1 MKLFAALALAMLWSG
16 VVSAE
21 CICRCVNGEVRPICR
36 SSLDVPPP
44 CAPQVCPI
52 VPPSIAPIAAPR
64 VPPVGTTSCRQ
75 VQVYNPRTMQHEWRE
90 VCR

>member
-1 MKLFAALALAMLWSG
+1 MKLYAALVLAILWCG
-16 VVSAE
+16 VASAE
-21 CICRCVNGEVRPICR
+21 CFFRCMNGEVQPICR

-44 CAPQVCPI
+44 CAPQVCPV
-52 VPPSIAPIAAPR
+52 VPPSIEPITAPR

-75 VQVYNPRTMQHEWRE
+75 VQVHNPRTMQYEWRE